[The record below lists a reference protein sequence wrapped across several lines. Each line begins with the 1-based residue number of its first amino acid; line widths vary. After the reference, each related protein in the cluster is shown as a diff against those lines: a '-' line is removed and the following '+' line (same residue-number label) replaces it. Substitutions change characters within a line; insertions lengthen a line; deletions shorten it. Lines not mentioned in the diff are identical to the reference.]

1 MGIHLCCRTTSV
13 FFKAVVSGRSS
24 IAVGG
29 QCDSQG
35 VQGKL
40 IFGKRCVRHRRSF
53 ASVID
58 VSALVLS
65 SPAFGWAVRYVGLWS
80 VR

>member
-1 MGIHLCCRTTSV
+1 MGINLCCRTTSV

-40 IFGKRCVRHRRSF
+40 IFCNRCICAF
-53 ASVID
+53 FPCLWLG
-58 VSALVLS
+58 SALCRSLVS
-65 SPAFGWAVRYVGLWS
+65 TVSQEGE
-80 VR
+80 

>member
-1 MGIHLCCRTTSV
+1 MGINLCCRTTSV
-13 FFKAVVSGRSS
+13 LFKAVVSGRSS

-40 IFGKRCVRHRRSF
+40 IFGK
-53 ASVID
+53 
-58 VSALVLS
+58 
-65 SPAFGWAVRYVGLWS
+65 
-80 VR
+80 